1 MMAESDYDVLIIGGG
16 PGGSCAAAYAR
27 QLNLR
32 TLLVEKCE
40 FPRFRIGESML
51 PMCNAILRETGVWPK
66 VEAAGFFPKYGALFV
81 LSNGAARK
89 EVDFRESIVP
99 GLDYTYQVE
108 RAKFDALLL
117 DHARELG
124 TEVRL
129 QTTVRGLAPAAEATR
144 VKLETA
150 GGAGGAETVSAR
162 WVIDASGRDNFF
174 VTEQKRAL
182 DSATSP
188 KRMAVYS
195 HFHGVKR
202 EEGRAEGHTVVVRLE
217 DGWFWLIPLDA
228 QRTSVGLVTTLEAM
242 RRAKVSPEEL
252 FQQAVTGSAKLRELF
267 ASAKPCMEFRVTS
280 DYTYFRR
287 ELAQERLL
295 LVGDA
300 AGFFDPIFSSG
311 AYMSMWSA
319 KRALELVARAEAAK
333 RGLTRGEQRG
343 YTRTVKRHAN
353 VFRRLIATFY
363 DNQSFAIFMANPV
376 PWDLKPGLTAIV
388 AGHAKLIWPLWWRFH
403 FFLLICRLQRRW
415 HLAKPLDYNEPVE
428 QEAVS

>member
-1 MMAESDYDVLIIGGG
+1 MTAASDYDVLIIGGG

-27 QLNLR
+27 QKNYR

-51 PMCNAILRETGVWPK
+51 PMGNAILRETGAWPK
-66 VEAAGFFPKYGALFV
+66 VEAAGFFPKYGALFL

-124 TEVRL
+124 TEVRM
-129 QTTVRGLAPAAEATR
+129 QTTVRELVPGPDATR
-144 VKLETA
+144 VHLETA
-150 GGAGGAETVSAR
+150 AGTETVSAR

-182 DSATSP
+182 DPATSS

-195 HFHGVKR
+195 HFRGVKR
-202 EEGRAEGHTVVVRLE
+202 EQGRAEGHTVVVRLE

-228 QRTSVGLVTTLEAM
+228 ERTSVGLVTTLEAM
-242 RRAKVSPEEL
+242 RRAKVSPEAL
-252 FQQAVTGSAKLRELF
+252 FRQAVDCSAKLREIF
-267 ASAKPCMEFRVTS
+267 GGATPCMEFRVTS

-319 KRALELVARAEAAK
+319 KLALDLVGRAETAK
-333 RGLTRGEQRG
+333 RGLTRSERQG
-343 YTRTVKRHAN
+343 YTRAIKRHAN

-363 DNQSFAIFMANPV
+363 DNQSFAVFMADPV

-388 AGHAKLIWPLWWRFH
+388 AGHAQLTWPLWWRFH
-403 FFLLICRLQRRW
+403 FFLLVCRLQRHW
-415 HLAKPLDYNEPVE
+415 HVTKPLDYHEPAEPQGV
-428 QEAVS
+428 A

>member
-1 MMAESDYDVLIIGGG
+1 MTAASDYDVLIIGGG

-27 QLNLR
+27 KHNFR

-51 PMCNAILRETGVWPK
+51 PMCNEILRETGAWPK
-66 VEAAGFFPKYGALFV
+66 VEAAGFLPKYGALFY
-81 LSNGAARK
+81 LSNGTGRK
-89 EVDFRESIVP
+89 EVDFRNSIVP
-99 GLDYTYQVE
+99 GLDFTYQVE

-124 TEVRL
+124 TEVRE
-129 QTTVRGLAPAAEATR
+129 QTTVRSVETDGEMNHVRLESRAGLA
-144 VKLETA
+144 
-150 GGAGGAETVSAR
+150 TVSAR

-182 DSATSP
+182 DPSTAP
-188 KRMAVYS
+188 KRMSVYS
-195 HFHGVKR
+195 HFTGVKR
-202 EEGRAEGHTVVVRLE
+202 EEGRAAGHTVVVRLE
-217 DGWFWLIPLDA
+217 DGWFWCIPLDA
-228 QRTSVGLVTTLEAM
+228 ERTSVGLVTTLEAM
-242 RRAKVSPEEL
+242 QRAKVSPEEL
-252 FQQAVTGSAKLRELF
+252 FRKAVEGSAKLRELCGQ
-267 ASAKPCMEFRVTS
+267 ARSCMEFRVTS

-287 ELAQERLL
+287 ELAQERVL

-319 KRALELVARAEAAK
+319 KLAVAALARANAAG
-333 RGLTRGEQRG
+333 RGLTRREQRG
-343 YTRTVKRHAN
+343 YTRAIKEHAG

-363 DNQSFAIFMANPV
+363 DNKCFAVFMADPV
-376 PWDLKPGLTAIV
+376 PWDLRPGLTAIV
-388 AGHAKLIWPLWWRFH
+388 AGHAKLTWPLWWRFN

-415 HLAKPLDYNEPVE
+415 PLAKPLDYREPVGPPTV
-428 QEAVS
+428 A